1 MIARPTGTKR
11 LVAFDLDGTL
21 VDSIGDIASSVN
33 LALVER
39 YGAAGSLSTEAIK
52 SFVGAGARY
61 LIERC
66 LGALK
71 RPADETTPVF
81 ERFLAI
87 YRGRLVETTRLYPGM
102 ADAIDE
108 IGKHAQLAVLTNK
121 PGDMSR
127 AIVEVLGLSDRFMG
141 VIGGDDL
148 KTRKPDPQGLLELA
162 GRAGVRPEET
172 FMVGD
177 SGIDI
182 VTGRNAG
189 AVAIGVLWGYDREG
203 VEREAPDSVAQTPRD
218 LMDVLMSASPRSD
231 ASKP

>member
-1 MIARPTGTKR
+1 MTALPAGTKR
-11 LVAFDLDGTL
+11 LVVFDLDGTL

-39 YGAAGSLSTEAIK
+39 YGAAGSLPTEAIK
-52 SFVGAGARY
+52 SFVGAGARQ

-66 LGALK
+66 LAALK
-71 RPADETTPVF
+71 RPAEETTPVF
-81 ERFLAI
+81 ERFLTL

-102 ADAIDE
+102 THAIDE

-127 AIVEVLGLSDRFMG
+127 AIVAALGLSERFIG

-148 KTRKPDPQGLLELA
+148 KTRKPDPEGLLELA
-162 GRAGVRPEET
+162 RRAGVRPQDT

-182 VTGRNAG
+182 LTARNAG
-189 AVAIGVLWGYDREG
+189 TSAIGVLWGYDRDG
-203 VEREAPDSVAQTPRD
+203 VLREAPDFIARTPGDLPEQVADRAARPSVST
-218 LMDVLMSASPRSD
+218 
-231 ASKP
+231 